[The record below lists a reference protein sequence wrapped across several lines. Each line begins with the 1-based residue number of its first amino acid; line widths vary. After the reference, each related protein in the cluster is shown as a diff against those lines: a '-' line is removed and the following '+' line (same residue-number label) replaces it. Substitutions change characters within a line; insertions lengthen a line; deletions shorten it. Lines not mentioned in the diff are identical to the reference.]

1 MDFRLSDEQVMLRD
15 TVRRIAEK
23 HFAPE
28 AQEIDETETFPM
40 THFEILRDN
49 GLLGIPIPEEYGGA
63 GSGVLSTI
71 LAVEAI
77 ARCCMS
83 SCIIVSTQALVCDPL
98 LLGGTEEQKKTYL
111 YKLAQGECP
120 GSLAI
125 TEPGAGSDV
134 AGMKT
139 NARKVDGGYILN
151 GSKIFITGGG
161 VAEIVVVLAYTDP
174 TKGNKG
180 ISMFI
185 VEKGDKG
192 FSLGKKEHKMG
203 VRGSDT
209 TELIFEDVFL
219 PESRLLGGKEG
230 IGFKVLMETFNYTR
244 PVVGGQAIGVA
255 QGALEAAI
263 KHAKERVQFGKSLS
277 SFQGMQWMLAEMALN
292 VETARTMV
300 YRAGALIDTE
310 PSSPDIPKL
319 ASMAKWHASD
329 MAMKVTTDAVQ
340 VLGGYG
346 YIREYPV
353 ERMMRDAKITQ
364 IWEGTNQIQRMII
377 ANRILAD

>member
-1 MDFRLSDEQVMLRD
+1 MDFILSDEQSMLRD
-15 TVRRIAEK
+15 TVRRIAERN
-23 HFAPE
+23 FAPA
-28 AQEIDETETFPM
+28 AQSVDESETFPM
-40 THFEILRDN
+40 KHFEILRDN
-49 GLLGIPIPEEYGGA
+49 GLMGIPIPEEYGGA
-63 GSGVLSTI
+63 GAGVLSLI
-71 LAVEAI
+71 LAVEEV

-83 SCIIVSTQALVCDPL
+83 TAIILSTQALVSDPI
-98 LLGGTEEQKKTYL
+98 LLGGTEDQKNNYL
-111 YKLAQGECP
+111 YRLSQGECM
-120 GSLAI
+120 GACAI

-139 NARKVDGGYILN
+139 NAKKVEGGYLLN
-151 GSKIFITGGG
+151 GSKIFITEGGL
-161 VAEIVVVLAYTDP
+161 AEIVVVFAHTDK

-180 ISMFI
+180 ISAFI
-185 VEKGDKG
+185 VEKSDKG
-192 FSLGKKEHKMG
+192 FSVGKKEHKLG

-209 TELIFEDVFL
+209 SELIFEDVFL
-219 PESRLLGGKEG
+219 PENRLLGGQEEA
-230 IGFKVLMETFNYTR
+230 GFKVLMQTFNYTR
-244 PVVGGQAIGVA
+244 PVVGAQALGVM

-263 KHAKERVQFGKSLS
+263 KHAKERVQFGKPLA

-310 PSSPDIPKL
+310 PDSPDIPKI
-319 ASMAKWHASD
+319 ASMAKWYASD

-346 YIREYPV
+346 YSREYPV

-377 ANRILAD
+377 ANRILSE